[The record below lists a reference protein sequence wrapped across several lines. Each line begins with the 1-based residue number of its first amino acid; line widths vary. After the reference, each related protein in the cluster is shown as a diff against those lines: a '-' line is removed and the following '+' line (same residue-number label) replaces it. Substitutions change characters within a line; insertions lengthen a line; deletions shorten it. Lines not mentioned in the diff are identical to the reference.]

1 MNTSGPTG
9 WTTKSKYFKICD
21 DSDSDSDS
29 ETDSDSDSDS
39 EPEPEPINVGMLN
52 GYLNPKYYKEILV
65 EEELLPD

>member
-9 WTTKSKYFKICD
+9 WTTKPKYFKIRD
-21 DSDSDSDS
+21 DSDS

-39 EPEPEPINVGMLN
+39 EPEQEPEPINVGMLN

>member
-1 MNTSGPTG
+1 MNTSGPKG
-9 WTTKSKYFKICD
+9 WKTKSKYFKIRD
-21 DSDSDSDS
+21 GESSDSDP
-29 ETDSDSDSDS
+29 ETDSDSEP

>member
-9 WTTKSKYFKICD
+9 WTTKSKYFKIRD
-21 DSDSDSDS
+21 DESSNSDS
-29 ETDSDSDSDS
+29 ETDSDSDP
-39 EPEPEPINVGMLN
+39 EPEPEPVNIGMLN

>member
-9 WTTKSKYFKICD
+9 WTTKSKYFKIRD
-21 DSDSDSDS
+21 GDDSDS

-39 EPEPEPINVGMLN
+39 EPEPEPINIGMLN

>member
-9 WTTKSKYFKICD
+9 WTTKSKYFKIRD
-21 DSDSDSDS
+21 GDDSDS

>member
-9 WTTKSKYFKICD
+9 WTTKSKYFKIRD
-21 DSDSDSDS
+21 DESSDSDS
-29 ETDSDSDSDS
+29 ETDSDSDP
-39 EPEPEPINVGMLN
+39 EPEPEPVNIGMLN

>member
-29 ETDSDSDSDS
+29 ETDSDSDS

>member
-9 WTTKSKYFKICD
+9 WTTKSKYFKIRD
-21 DSDSDSDS
+21 DESSNSDS
-29 ETDSDSDSDS
+29 ETDSDSDP
-39 EPEPEPINVGMLN
+39 EPEPEPEPVNIGMLN